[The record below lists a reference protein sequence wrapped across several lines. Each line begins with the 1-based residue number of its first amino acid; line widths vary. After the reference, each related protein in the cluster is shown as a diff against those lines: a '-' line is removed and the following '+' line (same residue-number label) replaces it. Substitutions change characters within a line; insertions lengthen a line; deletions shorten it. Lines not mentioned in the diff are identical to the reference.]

1 MPRRIVFPEVLM
13 GVNFQGIVEWL
24 LSDWLFG
31 MRALLR
37 SVTVFSAIA
46 AILGNNAR
54 LALDPTNRNW
64 ALICFPIHSDL
75 LRGSKSIDSEFD
87 DVARRQVPWWL

>member
-13 GVNFQGIVEWL
+13 GVNCQCIVEWL

-46 AILGNNAR
+46 AILGNIAR
-54 LALDPTNRNW
+54 LALPT
-64 ALICFPIHSDL
+64 ST
-75 LRGSKSIDSEFD
+75 
-87 DVARRQVPWWL
+87 